1 MLSHILHWGLYLS
14 FIRFYMPFETS
25 DYKCASF
32 KLRISSNLVSLTH
45 ALGTICG
52 SAYLLYLDKINP
64 TLNFDSLSNEVMT
77 LMTFSASYFTYD
89 LIMIMFTNID
99 ILFIL
104 HHLLILGVYWI
115 ALTYNYGYKFVILS
129 IFWGEITNPLQIIW
143 RLSRA
148 LKYTK
153 LEKYVFPVFSVSFI
167 MIRTIIL
174 PFIHYNMLS
183 SMFEN
188 KDYYIPTLCLTAL
201 SIIGNIG
208 GMIWT
213 RQILTKTFL
222 RKKVF

>member
-1 MLSHILHWGLYLS
+1 M
-14 FIRFYMPFETS
+14 IRFYIPFEKNNYKYTS
-25 DYKCASF
+25 I
-32 KLRISSNLVSLTH
+32 KLRISINLVSLTH
-45 ALGTICG
+45 ALGTIGG

-64 TLNFDSLSNEVMT
+64 KPNFDSLSNEIMT
-77 LMTFSASYFTYD
+77 LMTFSTSYFIYD

-115 ALTYNYGYKFVILS
+115 AITYNYGYKFVILS
-129 IFWGEITNPLQIIW
+129 IFWGEITNPLQITW
-143 RLSRA
+143 RLTRA

-153 LEKYVFPVFSVSFI
+153 LEKYVFSVFSASFI
-167 MIRTIIL
+167 MIRTIVL

-188 KDYYIPTLCLTAL
+188 KDYYIPTLGLTAL

-213 RQILTKTFL
+213 RQILKNLF
-222 RKKVF
+222 K